1 MEIINK
7 AISFIDKNYT
17 KNISLYDIACYVHLS
32 KIYFHNFFLKAT
44 VQTPYEYFISK
55 RISIVKFLLNTIDK
69 SFSEIAS
76 DCGFTLQAYM
86 TYIFKKKCRAHQC
99 SIKKF

>member
-76 DCGFTLQAYM
+76 DCGFTSQAYM
-86 TYIFKKKCRAHQC
+86 TYVFKKKCRAHQC
-99 SIKKF
+99 SKKNF